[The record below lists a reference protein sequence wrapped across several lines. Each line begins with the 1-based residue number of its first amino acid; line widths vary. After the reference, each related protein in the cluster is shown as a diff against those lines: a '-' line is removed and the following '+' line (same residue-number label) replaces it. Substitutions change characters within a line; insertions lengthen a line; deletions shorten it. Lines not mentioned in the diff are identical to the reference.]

1 MNRSKWAFHWL
12 PANRK
17 EADMRNTFSIPFI
30 IGAIVLAAFT
40 GMATATDNQD
50 RPIVIGV
57 LENAKFA
64 FAPMMK
70 GSFNM
75 AMEKINAR
83 GGING
88 RPIKLVFADDGGQK
102 KMGIEAVKK
111 LVKDEKATMLVG
123 GYSSSNTL
131 FMAQT
136 AHRLDVPFLVSTAAD
151 DRITQRKKVNIF
163 RLNPPAA
170 EYTKGLEEL
179 LLQKIK
185 PTSMAII
192 YENSPYGTGGGLR
205 MMYFCRENDIDIVD
219 IIPYHRERAGAD
231 YFDRLI
237 KPLKNNPPD
246 LIYMVSYMKDAVE
259 LVKRIRAAKIDSLF
273 CGGAGGFTH
282 PDFISMAGEAS
293 QHLVTATLWTPDQED
308 ALAKQYA
315 DLYRTK
321 YKQTP
326 DYHGAEAYSALMVAA
341 DALRRSKSLKAD
353 DLRDALAKTDL
364 STPFG
369 RVKFG
374 SYGKYER
381 QNSQVTLVLQALG
394 DQYRCVWPQ
403 AVSVA
408 QLVIPQK

>member
-1 MNRSKWAFHWL
+1 
-12 PANRK
+12 
-17 EADMRNTFSIPFI
+17 MRTVFCVTFL
-30 IGAIVLAAFT
+30 IGAIVLAAYT
-40 GMATATDNQD
+40 GLSVAADNQEG
-50 RPIVIGV
+50 PIVIGV
-57 LENAKFA
+57 LEYAKFA

-88 RPIKLVFADDGGQK
+88 RPIKLVFADDGSQK
-102 KMGIEAVKK
+102 EMGIKAVKK
-111 LVKDEKATMLVG
+111 LVKEEKAAMLVG

-131 FMAQT
+131 FMAQA
-136 AHRLDVPFLVSTAAD
+136 AHRLDVPFLVCTAAD
-151 DRITQRKKVNIF
+151 DRITQRKKINVF

-185 PTSMAII
+185 PASMAIV
-192 YENSPYGTGGGLR
+192 YENSPYGTSGGLR
-205 MMYFCRENDIDIVD
+205 MMYFCRENDIDIID

-237 KPLKNNPPD
+237 KPLKNTPPD
-246 LIYMVSYMKDAVE
+246 VIYMVSYMKDAVE
-259 LVKRIRAAKIDSLF
+259 LVKQIRAAKIDSLF

-282 PDFISMAGEAS
+282 PDFISKAGAAS
-293 QHLVTATLWTPDQED
+293 QHLVTATLWTADQED
-308 ALAKQYA
+308 VLARQYA
-315 DLYRTK
+315 DRYRAK

-326 DYHGAEAYSALMVAA
+326 DYHGAEAYSALIVAA
-341 DALRRSKSLKAD
+341 DALRRSKSFKAG

-374 SYGKYER
+374 SHGKYER
-381 QNSQVTLVLQALG
+381 QNIQVTLVLQVMG
-394 DQYRCVWPQ
+394 DQYRCVWPLSV
-403 AVSVA
+403 AVA